1 MDLSAER
8 QIKEKYVVVAAQAS
22 SQCKYWNNPFGW
34 REVVE
39 HLKKQGYRVLCIDR
53 AAEYG
58 VGYTWNRIP
67 FGTENFTGDL
77 PLQERINLIKDAD
90 MFIGLSSGLSW
101 LAWCCKVP
109 VVLISGFT
117 DPVNEFYTPYRINN
131 PVVCHGCWH
140 DGKVEFDH
148 FDFFWCPRKTNI
160 NDKFECTKMISSKQV
175 IRAIDSI
182 IERSVNG
189 TGNSESA
196 GK

>member
-1 MDLSAER
+1 MVVGAVGLELPFVHGSAATLSLDFVFGGQVFSQELMYSGNPAV
-8 QIKEKYVVVAAQAS
+8 QGKIAFVA
-22 SQCKYWNNPFGW
+22 
-34 REVVE
+34 
-39 HLKKQGYRVLCIDR
+39 
-53 AAEYG
+53 
-58 VGYTWNRIP
+58 
-67 FGTENFTGDL
+67 
-77 PLQERINLIKDAD
+77 
-90 MFIGLSSGLSW
+90 
-101 LAWCCKVP
+101 
-109 VVLISGFT
+109 
-117 DPVNEFYTPYRINN
+117 EFYRH
-131 PVVCHGCWH
+131 HGCWH

>member
-1 MDLSAER
+1 M
-8 QIKEKYVVVAAQAS
+8 VVAAQAS